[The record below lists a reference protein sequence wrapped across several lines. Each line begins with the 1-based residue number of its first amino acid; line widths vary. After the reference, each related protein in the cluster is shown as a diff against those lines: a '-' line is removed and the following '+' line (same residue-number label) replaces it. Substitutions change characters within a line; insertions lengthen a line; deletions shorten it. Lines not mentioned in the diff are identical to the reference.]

1 MKGGARIAIGVGIG
15 YLLGRT
21 RKMRFAL
28 ALAGAAMSRRSA
40 GVSGE
45 LLEQGTS
52 LLKSSPELAQ
62 ITDTVK
68 GELLGAVRSAA
79 VTAASNR
86 IDALN
91 ARLQQRA
98 VPDSQEVRGESQERD
113 SDEDEDEDERPA
125 DESAEEEP
133 VEDESAEE
141 EPAEDESAEEE
152 PAEEEAAEDDE
163 DAADEYDEDDSDRTG
178 DEEAEPTSAPPRARR
193 TRTTMR
199 RTGSRT
205 SDRST
210 GSAERKT
217 PSVRRRRTRVDTD
230 EADEAPVRRTRR

>member
-15 YLLGRT
+15 YVLGRT

-98 VPDSQEVRGESQERD
+98 VPDSQVGGESQERD
-113 SDEDEDEDERPA
+113 SDEDERPEDEL
-125 DESAEEEP
+125 
-133 VEDESAEE
+133 
-141 EPAEDESAEEE
+141 AEEE
-152 PAEEEAAEDDE
+152 PAEEEAAEDAE
-163 DAADEYDEDDSDRTG
+163 DAADEYDEDDSDRTRDEDAEDAADEYDEDDSDRTR
-178 DEEAEPTSAPPRARR
+178 DEEAEPTSTRPQARR

-217 PSVRRRRTRVDTD
+217 PSARRRRTRVDTD